1 MRKKSANVDIDFW
14 PEHYRYYGEPFNI
27 NPQSAILI
35 VLCDNCDENHA
46 CNYQNCQIVLDYKN
60 HIQTI
65 FLMNDHLTNF
75 IRVHC
80 RQTLGVIYDIHLKII
95 FDNNVYINDMYFF
108 THVTHQETIDF
119 TVKKF
124 CIFTP
129 YRNKITIEIYR
140 NKNYKML
147 TYLASGFNFFCFCHP
162 FEDNNFYFSTNSK
175 YVILSM
181 PSCKPNF
188 QYYILYKRTMPIS
201 LLHLSLSSLLQHDMN
216 CYTNLLPKV
225 VCENLPKCYLQ
236 HLLPWGR
243 KYYNQ
248 NCVGSGPFSSC
259 ITDW

>member
-60 HIQTI
+60 RIQTI

-108 THVTHQETIDF
+108 THVTHQESIDF

-147 TYLASGFNFFCFCHP
+147 TNLASGLNFFV
-162 FEDNNFYFSTNSK
+162 S
-175 YVILSM
+175 VINL
-181 PSCKPNF
+181 KTITF
-188 QYYILYKRTMPIS
+188 IS
-201 LLHLSLSSLLQHDMN
+201 LLILNMLFSLCRVANLIFNTIFYIKELCLFL
-216 CYTNLLPKV
+216 CYT
-225 VCENLPKCYLQ
+225 
-236 HLLPWGR
+236 
-243 KYYNQ
+243 
-248 NCVGSGPFSSC
+248 
-259 ITDW
+259 